1 MPRLQ
6 FGTWETVLVGKAG
19 VSWIK
24 ACPLTFPSTKYKLS
38 LKQNCPGWF
47 SSLLKSASNLFKC
60 LVWEWQETGLW
71 TLPTDR
77 LPGWTRCP
85 GVCCHLRSYHCRSMS
100 FLPRQPWCQAI
111 ANSDDWCDLSPWA
124 GKSLEPQLVQASPFT
139 TWNKDISKV
148 TQAASRKHRP
158 PRSQVLRIGGF
169 QQDLSVLTLS
179 RLGLDDLLSCALQVG
194 QQRPFSLP
202 IRCLQPQLW
211 QPKLS
216 LDIAKYPQ
224 TGKVTPSWE
233 QWLRARIANISHGLN
248 LAHPMWYL
256 LGF

>member
-24 ACPLTFPSTKYKLS
+24 ARPLTFPSTKYKLS
-38 LKQNCPGWF
+38 LKQNCLGWF
-47 SSLLKSASNLFKC
+47 SSLLKSASNLFKY
-60 LVWEWQETGLW
+60 LVWERQETGFW
-71 TLPTDR
+71 TLPKDR
-77 LPGWTRCP
+77 LPGWTRCL

-100 FLPRQPWCQAI
+100 FLPRQPWCQAT

-124 GKSLEPQLVQASPFT
+124 GKSLEPQLVQASPFIS
-139 TWNKDISKV
+139 WNKDISKV
-148 TQAASRKHRP
+148 TQAASRKHRS
-158 PRSQVLRIGGF
+158 PRSQALRMRGF
-169 QQDLSVLTLS
+169 QQDLSVLTLWH
-179 RLGLDDLLSCALQVG
+179 LGLDVLLWVLSCALQDG
-194 QQRPFSLP
+194 QQHPFPLP

-233 QWLRARIANISHGLN
+233 QWLREELQTYHMG
-248 LAHPMWYL
+248 
-256 LGF
+256 